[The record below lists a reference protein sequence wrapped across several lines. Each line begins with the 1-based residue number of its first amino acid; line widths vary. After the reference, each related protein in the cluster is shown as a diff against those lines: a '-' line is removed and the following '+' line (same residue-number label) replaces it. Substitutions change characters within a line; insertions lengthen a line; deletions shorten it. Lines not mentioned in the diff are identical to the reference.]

1 MVQYT
6 LPDYP
11 DVIIN
16 IDGKDSRKAREKAM
30 DRLIEMVNNEEL
42 PSDLPEGLSPS
53 EFIEIDESA
62 QPTKETNVN
71 KDVPPSKESST
82 KEPAAKEPVKD
93 TPTKEP
99 KESQSA
105 TGVQEDEITQAI
117 QALSNLATLKLKMQ
131 ESKNDAMKVRQLVE
145 LLFSDESIAE
155 DQVTALKDGFKV
167 LKTFAQT
174 NVRYRE
180 AREQAEAA
188 RRVIDAALQDP
199 MPSSNS
205 SAK

>member
-11 DVIIN
+11 DVIIK
-16 IDGKDSRKAREKAM
+16 IDGKDSRKSREKAM

-42 PSDLPEGLSPS
+42 PADLPEGLSPT
-53 EFIEIDESA
+53 EFVEIDEATQPAQESSPAQATAPSGKEPSA
-62 QPTKETNVN
+62 
-71 KDVPPSKESST
+71 KESST
-82 KEPAAKEPVKD
+82 KE
-93 TPTKEP
+93 TKESP
-99 KESQSA
+99 STA
-105 TGVQEDEITQAI
+105 AVQEDDITQAI

-131 ESKNDAMKVRQLVE
+131 ESKQDAIKVRQLVE

-155 DQVTALKDGFKV
+155 EQVSALKEGFKV
-167 LKTFAQT
+167 LKAFAQT

-188 RRVIDAALQDP
+188 RRVIDAALQDSL
-199 MPSSNS
+199 PS
-205 SAK
+205 